1 METTEWQIENSYAAS
16 NKFKKFAAKHP
27 AEFDSLFANLEKIMR
42 LLRTGNKIGGFR
54 VNFFRSEGEGV
65 YRIGQSGVSHAKES
79 RLYVYPDEQA
89 RIVYVLTVGDKDS
102 QDTDIN
108 EAKDITKDIK
118 KHTTQSE

>member
-1 METTEWQIENSYAAS
+1 METTEWQIENSHAVGS
-16 NKFKKFAAKHP
+16 KFKKFAAKHP

-89 RIVYVLTVGDKDS
+89 RLVYFLTVGDKDS
-102 QDTDIN
+102 QGTDIN
-108 EAKDITKDIK
+108 EAKEIARSIK
-118 KHTTQSE
+118 KPSTQSE